1 LTRLPRGSFAW
12 PEVRRIKLRRFGPL
26 GKTDPGGEEN
36 PFPRFG
42 RKLDKYEYQPVAL
55 TGYPNG
61 E

>member
-1 LTRLPRGSFAW
+1 M
-12 PEVRRIKLRRFGPL
+12 KLRRFGPL
-26 GKTDPGGEEN
+26 GKADPGGEKN
-36 PFPRFG
+36 LFPRFR